1 MQQLI
6 TSPRRATP
14 RTLIASQQKK
24 WTLRKPL
31 ISRSGW
37 IEEKQKDRSRSNCHP
52 SRRRNSKLS
61 SSISGDV
68 NKMKIRHD
76 SLRLSKSLSP
86 AILGRHAAFD
96 EGRRLELCASGLS
109 VDWPALF
116 SLAGRFHFAD
126 QSSKLTTS
134 FPSTIKVYRCSSGK
148 SFSRMT
154 HLLSSN
160 SDTNGKR

>member
-6 TSPRRATP
+6 KSARRATP

-37 IEEKQKDRSRSNCHP
+37 IEEKEKDRSRGDRQP

-61 SSISGDV
+61 RSVSGDV

-76 SLRLSKSLSP
+76 QSRLRSNVEAVSAVNP
-86 AILGRHAAFD
+86 IYV
-96 EGRRLELCASGLS
+96 EI
-109 VDWPALF
+109 
-116 SLAGRFHFAD
+116 
-126 QSSKLTTS
+126 
-134 FPSTIKVYRCSSGK
+134 TIQRKD
-148 SFSRMT
+148 FFQT
-154 HLLSSN
+154 
-160 SDTNGKR
+160 